1 MGKERPERITYAQ
14 KKLLDLIDRRELRS
28 WCAEHNLPHT
38 TVYRL
43 ALGESIATYAMI
55 CSMVHLIPPAEW
67 IYYTDEKIPYEI
79 KTVPAW
85 DPEKPSA
92 FIQNHRMDYKLVAE
106 KYDLNLETAKNLF
119 VNFRTRPSV
128 LLMRKFCDEA
138 DPIEFFTDFNIK
150 TTTRYFPDRGDI
162 VTLSGKT
169 MLVLSRKKD
178 NIENSAI
185 TAINIEESC
194 KSGISL
200 SGTKTKGFVNLLG
213 LNTQSYSRIEPE
225 FVEKVDEALLAE
237 VIKAV
242 RKVFR

>member
-67 IYYTDEKIPYEI
+67 IYYTDEKIPYEV

-119 VNFRTRPSV
+119 VNF
-128 LLMRKFCDEA
+128 CDEV

-162 VTLSGKT
+162 VTLSGKN
-169 MLVLSRKKD
+169 MLVLSKKKD

-185 TAINIEESC
+185 IAINIEESC
-194 KSGISL
+194 KSGIPL